1 MNQIKTVGLLGL
13 LSGLLVGIGYYL
25 GGSSGA
31 LIGLIFAAATNLFSW
46 YSSDKIA
53 LAAYQ
58 AQPIAP
64 DQAPD
69 LHQMVQR
76 LSDRAGLPMPKL
88 YLIPTEGAN
97 AFATGRDPQH
107 AAVAVTKGIVEMLP
121 ADELEA
127 VIAHELSHVM
137 NRDTLTQAVA
147 ATVAGAIS
155 YLAQVLQFGA
165 MFGGFSRQDDR
176 EGSNP
181 IALIATIILAP
192 LAATV
197 IQMAIS
203 RTREFEA
210 DAGSARLTG
219 NPRALARAL
228 QRLEA
233 SARQMPIAV
242 NPAFEPLLI
251 MNAIPKQAFSNLF
264 STHPSTE
271 ARIENLLKIEQ
282 ELGSQGGMPIEG
294 SPKSPLSF

>member
-1 MNQIKTVGLLGL
+1 MNQIKTVALLGL
-13 LSGLLVGIGYYL
+13 LSGLLVAIGYAI
-25 GGSSGA
+25 GGSGGA
-31 LIGLIFAAATNLFSW
+31 LIGLVIAAVTNFFSW

-64 DQAPD
+64 EQAPE
-69 LHQMVQR
+69 LYAMVQR
-76 LSDRAGLPMPKL
+76 LCQRADLPMPRL
-88 YLIPTEGAN
+88 FVVPSPGAN
-97 AFATGRDPQH
+97 AFATGRDPNH
-107 AAVAVTKGIVEMLP
+107 AAVAVTHGIVNLLP
-121 ADELEA
+121 PDELEA
-127 VIAHELSHVM
+127 VIAHELSHIK

-155 YLAQVLQFGA
+155 YLAQILQFGM
-165 MFGGFSRQDDR
+165 MFGGMSRDR
-176 EGSNP
+176 QGGNP
-181 IALIATIILAP
+181 LALLATMILAP

-210 DAGSARLTG
+210 DAGAARLTG

-233 SARQMPIAV
+233 GARQMPVQA

-251 MNAIPKQAFSNLF
+251 INPFSGQFLSGLF
-264 STHPSTE
+264 RTHPSTE
-271 ARIENLLKIEQ
+271 ARIENLLKLEQ
-282 ELGSQGGMPIEG
+282 QLGVQA
-294 SPKSPLSF
+294 

>member
-1 MNQIKTVGLLGL
+1 MNQIKTVALLGL
-13 LSGLLVGIGYYL
+13 LSGLLVAIGYAI
-25 GGSSGA
+25 GGSGGA
-31 LIGLIFAAATNLFSW
+31 LIGLVIAAVTNFFSW

-64 DQAPD
+64 EQAPE
-69 LHQMVQR
+69 LYAMVQR
-76 LSDRAGLPMPKL
+76 LCQQADLPMPRL
-88 YLIPTEGAN
+88 FVVPSPGAN
-97 AFATGRDPQH
+97 AFATGRDPEH
-107 AAVAVTKGIVEMLP
+107 AAVAVTQGIVNLLP
-121 ADELEA
+121 PDELEA
-127 VIAHELSHVM
+127 VIAHELSHIK

-155 YLAQVLQFGA
+155 YLAQILQFGM
-165 MFGGFSRQDDR
+165 MFGGMSRDR
-176 EGSNP
+176 QGGNP
-181 IALIATIILAP
+181 LALLATMILAP

-210 DAGSARLTG
+210 DAGAARLTG

-233 SARQMPIAV
+233 GARQMPVQA

-251 MNAIPKQAFSNLF
+251 IKPFSGQFLSGLF
-264 STHPSTE
+264 RTHPSTE
-271 ARIENLLKIEQ
+271 SRIENLLKLEQ
-282 ELGSQGGMPIEG
+282 QMGV
-294 SPKSPLSF
+294 KA

>member
-1 MNQIKTVGLLGL
+1 MNQFKTLAL
-13 LSGLLVGIGYYL
+13 LSLLTGLLVGIGYAL
-25 GGSSGA
+25 GGNGGA
-31 LIGLIFAAATNLFSW
+31 LIGLVIAAATNLFSW

-58 AQPIAP
+58 AQPISEAEAP
-64 DQAPD
+64 GLYAI
-69 LHQMVQR
+69 VQR
-76 LSDRAGLPMPKL
+76 LCDRADLPMPAL
-88 YLIPTEGAN
+88 YVIPSPGAN
-97 AFATGRDPQH
+97 AFATGRDPNH
-107 AAVAVTKGIVEMLP
+107 AAVAVTQGIVQMLSE
-121 ADELEA
+121 DELEA
-127 VIAHELSHVM
+127 VIAHELSHVR

-155 YLAQVLQFGA
+155 WLAQMMQYSL
-165 MFGGFSRQDDR
+165 MFGGMGGNRDRQN
-176 EGSNP
+176 GGNP
-181 IALIATIILAP
+181 LGALLAIFLAP
-192 LAATV
+192 LAASV

-233 SARQMPIAV
+233 SARQIPLNA

-251 MNAIPKQAFSNLF
+251 VNAIPKQFLSSLF

-271 ARIENLLKIEQ
+271 ARIANLLKVEQ
-282 ELGSQGGMPIEG
+282 EMGVQPSIQGMV
-294 SPKSPLSF
+294 